1 MATDDS
7 HQIRGRRR
15 PRTSRPPLPPT
26 GMNIVNAA
34 TITDS
39 FPHNRRPSKTEGEET
54 KTICREEQI

>member
-1 MATDDS
+1 
-7 HQIRGRRR
+7 
-15 PRTSRPPLPPT
+15 
-26 GMNIVNAA
+26 MNIVNAA